1 MNRWFT
7 ASHNEI
13 AGLQSAVP
21 SSPSNAAP
29 VDPPLPVPDV
39 SGGDATPGGLPKR
52 SDLSLRQKLIVDS
65 SAMADVGLRTA
76 IASLV
81 GGAMLPKI
89 ATAAFR
95 PMNARAER
103 EALRFYADLG
113 TAHDPELSFPAPP
126 EPPRVSS
133 RPANPIAEWMAHG
146 RVQNIKF
153 KSSFEAI
160 NPAVREQWRGYER
173 NNVVRAQHWVHDDG
187 PHPTLCVV
195 HGFMGSAYLA
205 NGLFFALP
213 WFYRSGYDVL
223 LYTLP
228 FHGARAEKFSPFSGY
243 GYFADGFA
251 GFAESMAQAVHDF
264 RSVMDYLEHTGVDRI
279 ALTGISLG
287 GYTSALVASVDDR
300 VQAVMP
306 NVPVVA
312 VDDLL
317 DTWFPA
323 NRVFQLASRVTGTD
337 REFSADAAM
346 YHSPL
351 NYEPLVPKDRR
362 LIITGLGDRLAP
374 PEQAEKL
381 WEHWDRCAL
390 HWFPGNHVLH
400 VSQPDYLRRMTKFMS
415 GFMFS

>member
-1 MNRWFT
+1 M
-7 ASHNEI
+7 
-13 AGLQSAVP
+13 P

-29 VDPPLPVPDV
+29 IDPPIPVPDV
-39 SGGDATPGGLPKR
+39 EGADATHRGLPR
-52 SDLSLRQKLIVDS
+52 RADLSLRQKLVVDS
-65 SAMADVGLRTA
+65 SAMTDVGLRTA

-81 GGAMLPKI
+81 GAAMLPKI
-89 ATAAFR
+89 ATAAIR

-113 TAHDPELSFPAPP
+113 AAHDPELSFPAPS

-133 RPANPIAEWMAHG
+133 RQANPVAEWIAKG
-146 RVQNIKF
+146 RVHNIKF
-153 KSSFEAI
+153 KSSFSAI
-160 NPAVREQWRGYER
+160 NPAMREQRAGYER

-187 PHPTLCVV
+187 PHPTLCVI

-205 NGLFFALP
+205 NGLFFSLP

-243 GYFADGFA
+243 GYFADGFG
-251 GFAESMAQAVHDF
+251 GFSEAMAQAVHDF
-264 RSVMDYLEHTGVDRI
+264 RSVLDYLEYTGVDRV

-287 GYTSALVASVDDR
+287 GYTSALLASVDDR
-300 VQAVMP
+300 IQAVMP
-306 NVPVVA
+306 NVPVVK
-312 VDDLL
+312 VEDLL

-323 NRVFQLASRVTGTD
+323 NRIFQLANRVTGTD
-337 REFSADAAM
+337 REMSAAASM

-351 NYEPLVPKDRR
+351 NYQPLVPKDRR

-400 VSQPDYLRRMTKFMS
+400 VSQPDYLRRMTRFMS